1 MKKIIIIVVSIVL
14 LGALTAFGWYYL
26 NMQKYAPESYVTQT
40 ESGEVT
46 VNTNTGERTPEIK
59 QFTLADIATH
69 KDASSCY
76 SAISKDVYDLT
87 AFVNMH
93 PGGKDKILSICGTD
107 GTQTFMNKHKGGEKY
122 MKTLSRF
129 KIGVLAE

>member
-1 MKKIIIIVVSIVL
+1 MKKIIAIILSISAIL
-14 LGALTAFGWYYL
+14 ISAGFGWYYL
-26 NMQKYAPESYVTQT
+26 NIHRYAPESYVTKT

-46 VNTNTGERTPEIK
+46 VNTNTGETTPEIK
-59 QFTLADIATH
+59 QFTLADIATR

-76 SAISKDVYDLT
+76 TVISQDVYDLT

-93 PGGKDKILSICGTD
+93 PGGKDKILSICGVD